1 MSAKKTEFSFKKME
15 YTGQVTYCPAPVAAS
30 VRKSS
35 PRWVT
40 MRIDKK
46 TAKVMDIK
54 IGQSLLTPFIDEENR
69 ALLFVSDQRP
79 VPKTA
84 RRVYGK
90 DGSLIIDLPRQ
101 GTLEKWFPIG
111 PIRPMTLVEV
121 SHGRLVITV
130 PAV

>member
-1 MSAKKTEFSFKKME
+1 
-15 YTGQVTYCPAPVAAS
+15 
-30 VRKSS
+30 
-35 PRWVT
+35 

-46 TAKVMDIK
+46 TAKIMNIK
-54 IGQSLLTPFIDEENR
+54 LGSTLLTPFIDEENR

-101 GTLEKWFPIG
+101 GALEKWFSIG
-111 PIRPMTLVEV
+111 PIRPMTLIEA
-121 SHGRLVITV
+121 SPGRLVITV
-130 PAV
+130 PSEG